1 MNDYIEIDNLVVFA
15 NHGVFDEEKRM
26 GQRFMVSL
34 RLYMDMS
41 KAAYTDDI
49 DKSVNYGEVCEF
61 VTEFTKTHRSKLIEK
76 AAQDIA
82 YALLMKY
89 PLISK
94 AEVELKKPWAPIG
107 LPLDNVLVR
116 LTRKRTKAYI
126 SMGSN
131 MGDKKGFLDF
141 AVNELESNE
150 LCKVVKV
157 SKYIETLPV
166 GPVKQD
172 NFLNACVEVETLLP
186 PYDLLELLQSIE
198 NKANRVRTVHW
209 GPRTLDLDII
219 LYGRDI
225 ITDERLTVPH
235 IEMVNRE
242 FVLKP
247 LCEIAPYAYHPIKR
261 MYVSELFEDLK
272 TKEKRNDCT
281 ELL

>member
-34 RLYMDMS
+34 RLYMNMS

-49 DKSVNYGEVCEF
+49 DESVNYGEVCEF

-116 LTRKRTKAYI
+116 LIRKRTKAYI

-131 MGDKKGFLDF
+131 MGDKNGFLDF

-235 IEMVNRE
+235 IEMANRE